1 MPGEAEEPLGV
12 HPLDGRLPLDVL
24 VAGIRHPPAR
34 RPSGGERAV
43 HLCME
48 PLAEFDV
55 VREGAPDPGKRRL
68 ELDPFLDAICVH
80 KQPFCC
86 MSFARQGNW
95 RKRGRGL
102 PIASP
107 RCRPG
112 PPPHFCVLYCARVL
126 IGPTSTRPSGI
137 GLWTSVPLFLPKYAA
152 AAAAMASNS
161 LLKSFPCSRMLNR
174 VSQSSLAFFCF
185 RIIWKSYAIRTTK

>member
-1 MPGEAEEPLGV
+1 HPWLYGIRMPGEAEEPLGV

-80 KQPFCC
+80 MQPLGGINPKASIEATFLLHVIRAPGQLAEARSRTSHRVAA
-86 MSFARQGNW
+86 MSARTAASLLRAVLRQG
-95 RKRGRGL
+95 
-102 PIASP
+102 PD
-107 RCRPG
+107 RP
-112 PPPHFCVLYCARVL
+112 HLDAAL
-126 IGPTSTRPSGI
+126 WNRP
-137 GLWTSVPLFLPKYAA
+137 V
-152 AAAAMASNS
+152 
-161 LLKSFPCSRMLNR
+161 
-174 VSQSSLAFFCF
+174 
-185 RIIWKSYAIRTTK
+185 